1 MLRIFICEDTSLLES
16 QIMKLITQYTELSGN
31 QFEIKKFTSS
41 SELLKDEVNECD
53 LFFLDVKIAKDISGI
68 ELAREIRQ
76 INDRADIIFT
86 TNEEKFV
93 YSAFEV
99 NALRYLLKPIDR
111 AKFFEAMSCAMKNI
125 KAKYS
130 KTMVCNQGQKYLQL
144 PISEILYF
152 ETIDRK
158 LRVVTYQKEYIVDN
172 KINDV
177 DKQMQGK
184 GFFRTHKSYVIN
196 MKYVK
201 EYDQSTV
208 VMQNEDSVYISRL
221 RVKEFK
227 ESFKNY
233 LKEEHMI

>member
-1 MLRIFICEDTSLLES
+1 MN
-16 QIMKLITQYTELSGN
+16 K
-31 QFEIKKFTSS
+31 
-41 SELLKDEVNECD
+41 CD
-53 LFFLDVKIAKDISGI
+53 LYFLDDKIDTDISGI
-68 ELAREIRQ
+68 ELAREIRK

-86 TNEEKFV
+86 TREDKFV

-111 AKFFEAMSCAMKNI
+111 AKFFEAMNSAMRNI
-125 KAKYS
+125 KKKYS

-144 PISEILYF
+144 PISEIIYF
-152 ETIDRK
+152 ETVDRK
-158 LRVVTYQKEYIVDN
+158 LRVVTYHKEYIVDN

-196 MKYVK
+196 MKHVK

-208 VMQNEDSVYISRL
+208 VMQNEDVVYISRL
-221 RVKEFK
+221 RVKQFK

-233 LKEEHMI
+233 LKEEHRI